1 MRHLTIREVDSFAN
15 LTLTFIPEGF
25 YKVEKKETRRMRGGL
40 CEGVDADVVTF
51 LHVGLLDCWV
61 VGWLGCW
68 TVVSV
73 ELFGNS
79 RNILFLVE

>member
-1 MRHLTIREVDSFAN
+1 LAIREVDSFVKPI
-15 LTLTFIPEGF
+15 LTFIPEGF
-25 YKVEKKETRRMRGGL
+25 YEVDKKKTSRVRGGPY
-40 CEGVDADVVTF
+40 EGVYVDVVTC